1 MKKIY
6 DFLMFVMCVFMIA
19 ACSDSDDGTA
29 MENGVIGN
37 WYCVEDGTIYIVEF
51 NKNGTGAMAIYTLES
66 MPTLAGFYKG
76 WKAEGATLQ
85 YTLVENL
92 LTVKPINSNEVIAA
106 VVGITGNSMSLTDGD
121 TAMMFTRYDGSEGKI
136 NELKKR
142 WKTIGP
148 SLNRIIPIGKKSLD
162 QPKTIYKLLSM
173 AFTVT

>member
-121 TAMMFTRYDGSEGKI
+121 TAMMFTRYDGSEGK
-136 NELKKR
+136 
-142 WKTIGP
+142 
-148 SLNRIIPIGKKSLD
+148 
-162 QPKTIYKLLSM
+162 SM
-173 AFTVT
+173 N